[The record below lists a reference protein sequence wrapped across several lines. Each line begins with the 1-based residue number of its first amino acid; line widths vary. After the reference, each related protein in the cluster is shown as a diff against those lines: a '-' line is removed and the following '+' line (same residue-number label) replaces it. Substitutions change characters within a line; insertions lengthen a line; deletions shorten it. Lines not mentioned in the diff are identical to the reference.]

1 LSRAFF
7 GGIGTAALTHRAV
20 SFSFGMW
27 VCFQKKVTMALTW
40 TCWTTYL
47 NKEANIVAI
56 QNSTTWQLWRR
67 WIVSALDSSPPRQ
80 CASPSIKYA
89 MT

>member
-27 VCFQKKVTMALTW
+27 VCFQKKSH
-40 TCWTTYL
+40 YGL
-47 NKEANIVAI
+47 NLNMLNHI
-56 QNSTTWQLWRR
+56 
-67 WIVSALDSSPPRQ
+67 P
-80 CASPSIKYA
+80 
-89 MT
+89 